1 MPIVDHASKWFATK
15 SKIDAALYLIKNIEL
30 NNVTP
35 FTYGD
40 GLTYYEVLS
49 RLREVVSEVVEYV
62 NEFGNEERRLVDD
75 FNKQIQEFV
84 KNQNSAYDLNVDR
97 IKNATASFESA
108 VGKLMNS
115 LLTEKFEK
123 HPSGKFFT
131 TTAKDGSQIAVASSQ
146 GMQDVLDELTTVR
159 SSVNSNKANSD
170 RRLNDLESNSIVNR
184 VSKYPHTLILG
195 SSNAILTGYANGT
208 WDEWCRS
215 KGEIPHNYASNGGGF
230 TSNDDN
236 NFITMLNNAAT
247 QISEFQR
254 NLTGR
259 CYIIDLIYDIRT
271 GRDISQ
277 PFERFMQK
285 LKEAFPNCKDI
296 IVLPALYNECDA
308 NNDFNIA
315 RRCASTTNAI
325 KRLATPHGAVV
336 CEGSRSW
343 FHNGQENK
351 FFTPEMNVHFTPA
364 GYKYA
369 QQQFDAW
376 LRGGSGW
383 VNYGWEDITGLAN
396 LNNVRQ
402 NNFLYAVCRRERDD
416 VTIHATF
423 EVGSVT
429 NGEVLFRLPAWA
441 RPYTNFY
448 VTMWQDSTAFR
459 GNVNHNGNVIA
470 LKDIPAGTR
479 LAIDASYSIF

>member
-1 MPIVDHASKWFATK
+1 MDVTNKAGRWLKTFVELDR
-15 SKIDAALYLIKNIEL
+15 ALYMINTLNI
-30 NNVTP
+30 NNITP

-40 GLTYYEVLS
+40 GLSYYEVLS
-49 RLREVVSEVVEYV
+49 KLREVISEVVDYV
-62 NEFGNEERRLVDD
+62 NDFGEEEKKLVAELNEKTTKIISDINGARDLTTKSYKRSLDD
-75 FNKQIQEFV
+75 LQESV
-84 KNQNSAYDLNVDR
+84 NTLLR
-97 IKNATASFESA
+97 
-108 VGKLMNS
+108 S
-115 LLTEKFEK
+115 LISEKFEK
-123 HPSGKFFT
+123 DPSGKFYKT
-131 TTAKDGSQIAVASSQ
+131 HAKDGTEIAVPTQVAL
-146 GMQDVLDELTTVR
+146 QDVSDDLGTVR
-159 SSVNSNKANSD
+159 NNLANAKSQLSSRID
-170 RRLNDLESNSIVNR
+170 DLENNSITNR

-215 KGEIPHNYASNGGGF
+215 KGEEPHNYASNGGGF

-236 NFITMLNNAAT
+236 NFLTMLNNAAT
-247 QISEFQR
+247 QIAAGHK
-254 NLTGR
+254 NLVGR
-259 CYIIDLIYDIRT
+259 CYIIDMIYDIRT

-277 PFERFMQK
+277 PFERFVQK
-285 LKEAFPNCKDI
+285 LKSAFPNCKDLI
-296 IVLPALYNECDA
+296 ILPALYNECEA
-308 NNDFNIA
+308 NDDFNIA

-325 KRLATPHGAVV
+325 KRLATPHGAIV

-343 FHNGQENK
+343 FHNGKEPK
-351 FFTPEMNVHFTPA
+351 FFTPDMNVHFTPE

-396 LNNVRQ
+396 LDNVRQ
-402 NNFLYAVCRRERDD
+402 NNFLYAVCRREKDD

-423 EVGSVT
+423 EVGSIT

-448 VTMWQDSTAFR
+448 VTMWQESTAFR
-459 GNVNHNGNVIA
+459 GNVNHNGNIIA

-479 LAIDASYSIF
+479 LSIDASFSIF

>member
-1 MPIVDHASKWFATK
+1 MPIIDHSSKWFSTK
-15 SKIDAALYLIKNIEL
+15 SKMDAALYLIKNIEL

-49 RLREVVSEVVEYV
+49 RLREVISEVVEYV
-62 NEFGNEERRLVDD
+62 NEFGDEERRLVDD
-75 FNKQIQEFV
+75 FNKQITEFV
-84 KNQNSAYDLNVDR
+84 KNQNFAYDSNVDR
-97 IKNATASFESA
+97 IKNATSAFEAA
-108 VGKLMNS
+108 VKKLMDS
-115 LLTEKFEK
+115 LLAEKFEK

-131 TTAKDGSQIAVASSQ
+131 TIAKDGSQIAVASSQ

-159 SSVNSNKANSD
+159 SSVNSNKANAD

-195 SSNAILTGYANGT
+195 SSNAILTGYSNGT

-236 NFITMLNNAAT
+236 NFNTMLNNAAT
-247 QISEFQR
+247 QISEYQR
-254 NLTGR
+254 KMTGR
-259 CYIIDLIYDIRT
+259 CYIIDMIYDIRT

-285 LKEAFPNCKDI
+285 LKEAFPNCMDI
-296 IVLPALYNECDA
+296 IVLPALYNECEA
-308 NNDFNIA
+308 NDDFNIA

-343 FHNGQENK
+343 FHNGKEAK

-383 VNYGWEDITGLAN
+383 VNYGWEDFTGLAN
-396 LNNVRQ
+396 LDNVRQ

-423 EVGSVT
+423 EVGSIT

-459 GNVNHNGNVIA
+459 GNVNHNGNIIA

>member
-1 MPIVDHASKWFATK
+1 MPIADK
-15 SKIDAALYLIKNIEL
+15 SRRWLQIYMKMEEANYLINTVNI

-49 RLREVVSEVVEYV
+49 KLREVISDIIEYV
-62 NEFGNEERRLVDD
+62 NEFGEEERRLVDE
-75 FNKQIQEFV
+75 FNKKVKEFV
-84 KNQNSAYDLNVDR
+84 ASNREVFETQQTSF
-97 IKNATASFESA
+97 KNALKELDKQTDAFM
-108 VGKLMNS
+108 KS
-115 LLTEKFEK
+115 LLVEKFEK
-123 HPSGKFFT
+123 HASGKFFT

-146 GMQDVLDELTTVR
+146 GMQDVLDELATVR
-159 SSVNSNKANSD
+159 SSVNSNKANAD

-236 NFITMLNNAAT
+236 NFLTMLNNAAT

-254 NLTGR
+254 NQTGR

-285 LKEAFPNCKDI
+285 LREAFPNCKDI
-296 IVLPALYNECDA
+296 IVLPALYNECEA

-343 FHNGQENK
+343 FHNGQEAK
-351 FFTPEMNVHFTPA
+351 FFTPDMNVHFTPA

>member
-1 MPIVDHASKWFATK
+1 MPLTDK
-15 SKIDAALYLIKNIEL
+15 SKRWLQIYERMEAVNYLISTVNI

-49 RLREVVSEVVEYV
+49 KLREVIGDVVEYV
-62 NEFGNEERRLVDD
+62 NEFGEEEAKIVAD
-75 FNKQIQEFV
+75 FNEKVKKFVEDNASVFDTQQKAFKGALAELEKQT
-84 KNQNSAYDLNVDR
+84 
-97 IKNATASFESA
+97 NAFLGT
-108 VGKLMNS
+108 
-115 LLTEKFEK
+115 LLVEKFEK

-131 TTAKDGSQIAVASSQ
+131 TTAKDGSQIAVASSA
-146 GMQDVLDELTTVR
+146 GMQDVLDNLQSIR
-159 SSVNSNKANSD
+159 GDINGNKTDAD

-195 SSNAILTGYANGT
+195 SSNAILTGYSNGT
-208 WDEWCRS
+208 WDAWCRS
-215 KGEIPHNYASNGGGF
+215 RGEIPHNYASNGGGF

-236 NFITMLNNAAT
+236 NFNTMLNNAAT
-247 QISEFQR
+247 QISENHR
-254 NLTGR
+254 KKLGR
-259 CYIIDLIYDIRT
+259 CYIIDMIYDIRT

-277 PFERFMQK
+277 PFERFMNK

-296 IVLPALYNECDA
+296 IVLPALYNECEA
-308 NNDFNIA
+308 NDDFNIA

-343 FHNGQENK
+343 FHNGKEPK
-351 FFTPEMNVHFTPA
+351 FFTPEMNVHFTPE

-383 VNYGWEDITGLAN
+383 VNYGWEDFTGLAN

-402 NNFLYAVCRRERDD
+402 NSFLYAVCRRERDD

-423 EVGSVT
+423 EVGSIS

-459 GNVNHNGNVIA
+459 GNVNHNGNIIA

>member
-1 MPIVDHASKWFATK
+1 MPIVDRTLKWFTTK
-15 SKIDAALYLIKNIEL
+15 SKMDAALYLIKNIEL

-62 NEFGNEERRLVDD
+62 NEFGSEERRLVDD

-84 KNQNSAYDLNVDR
+84 KSQNSAYDLNVDR
-97 IKNATASFESA
+97 IKNATAAFESA

-115 LLTEKFEK
+115 LLAEKFEK
-123 HPSGKFFT
+123 HSSGKFFT

-146 GMQDVLDELTTVR
+146 GMQDVLDELSTVR
-159 SSVNSNKANSD
+159 STVSSNKTNAD

-230 TSNDDN
+230 TSSDDN
-236 NFITMLNNAAT
+236 NFLTMLNNAAT

-254 NLTGR
+254 GLTGR

-343 FHNGQENK
+343 FHNGQEAK

-396 LNNVRQ
+396 LDNVRQ

>member
-1 MPIVDHASKWFATK
+1 MDITK
-15 SKIDAALYLIKNIEL
+15 NAGRWLKTYVELDRALYMINTLNI
-30 NNVTP
+30 NNITP

-49 RLREVVSEVVEYV
+49 KLREIISEVVEYV
-62 NEFGNEERRLVDD
+62 NGFGEEEKKL
-75 FNKQIQEFV
+75 IE
-84 KNQNSAYDLNVDR
+84 DLNAKTAQV
-97 IKNATASFESA
+97 IKDLADQREQTTNSYKKSLQDLENSVNKLLASLIS
-108 VGKLMNS
+108 
-115 LLTEKFEK
+115 EKFEK
-123 HPSGKFFT
+123 DPSGKFYKT
-131 TTAKDGSQIAVASSQ
+131 RAKDGTEIAVPAQ
-146 GMQDVLDELTTVR
+146 VALQDLSDDLGTVR
-159 SSVNSNKANSD
+159 NNLANAKSQLLSRID
-170 RRLNDLESNSIVNR
+170 DLESNSIVNR
-184 VSKYPHTLILG
+184 VSKYPHSLILG

-208 WDEWCRS
+208 WDAWCRS
-215 KGEIPHNYASNGGGF
+215 KGEEPHNYASNGGGF

-236 NFITMLNNAAT
+236 NFLTMLNNAAD
-247 QISEFQR
+247 QISVMHK
-254 NLTGR
+254 NLVGR
-259 CYIIDLIYDIRT
+259 CYIIDMIYDIRT

-277 PFERFMQK
+277 PFERFVQK
-285 LKEAFPNCKDI
+285 LKSAFPNCKDLI
-296 IVLPALYNECDA
+296 ILPALYNECEA
-308 NNDFNIA
+308 NDDFNIA

-325 KRLATPHGAVV
+325 KRLATPHGAIV

-343 FHNGQENK
+343 FHNGKDPK

-402 NNFLYAVCRRERDD
+402 NNYLYAVCRREKDD

-448 VTMWQDSTAFR
+448 VTMWQDSTPFR

-479 LAIDASYSIF
+479 LAIDASFSIF

>member
-15 SKIDAALYLIKNIEL
+15 SKMDAALYLIKNIEL

-97 IKNATASFESA
+97 IKNATAAFESA
-108 VGKLMNS
+108 VGRLMNS
-115 LLTEKFEK
+115 LLAEKFEK

-159 SSVNSNKANSD
+159 STVNSNKANAD

-195 SSNAILTGYANGT
+195 SSNALLTGYSNGT
-208 WDEWCRS
+208 WDEWCRG

-230 TSNDDN
+230 TSSDDN
-236 NFITMLNNAAT
+236 NFLTMLNNAAT

-343 FHNGQENK
+343 FHNGQEAK
-351 FFTPEMNVHFTPA
+351 FFTPEMNVHFTPT

-396 LNNVRQ
+396 LDNVRQ

>member
-1 MPIVDHASKWFATK
+1 MPIVDHTSKWFATK
-15 SKIDAALYLIKNIEL
+15 SKMDAALYLIKNIEL

-97 IKNATASFESA
+97 IKNATAAFESA

-115 LLTEKFEK
+115 LLAEKFEK

-146 GMQDVLDELTTVR
+146 GMQEVLDELNTVR
-159 SSVNSNKANSD
+159 SSVSSNKANAD

-195 SSNAILTGYANGT
+195 SSNALLTGYSNGT
-208 WDEWCRS
+208 WDAWCRS

-236 NFITMLNNAAT
+236 NFLTMLNNAAT

-254 NLTGR
+254 GLTGR

-277 PFERFMQK
+277 PFERFMQR

-343 FHNGQENK
+343 FHNGQEAK
-351 FFTPEMNVHFTPA
+351 FFTPDMNVHFTPA

>member
-1 MPIVDHASKWFATK
+1 MDVTK
-15 SKIDAALYLIKNIEL
+15 NAGRWLKTFVELDRALYMINTLSINNI
-30 NNVTP
+30 TP

-49 RLREVVSEVVEYV
+49 KLREVISEVVDYV
-62 NEFGNEERRLVDD
+62 NDFGEEEKKLV
-75 FNKQIQEFV
+75 
-84 KNQNSAYDLNVDR
+84 ADLNAKTTKIIVDINDAR
-97 IKNATASFESA
+97 DLTTKSY
-108 VGKLMNS
+108 KNS
-115 LLTEKFEK
+115 LDDLRNSVNTLLQSLISEKFEK
-123 HPSGKFFT
+123 DPSGKFYKT
-131 TTAKDGSQIAVASSQ
+131 RAKDGTEIAVPAQ
-146 GMQDVLDELTTVR
+146 VALQDLSDDLGTVR
-159 SSVNSNKANSD
+159 NNLANARSQLSSRID
-170 RRLNDLESNSIVNR
+170 DLENNSITNR

-208 WDEWCRS
+208 WDNWCRS
-215 KGEIPHNYASNGGGF
+215 KGEEPHNYASNGGGF

-236 NFITMLNNAAT
+236 NFLTMLNNAAS
-247 QISEFQR
+247 QIAAGHK
-254 NLTGR
+254 NLVGR
-259 CYIIDLIYDIRT
+259 CYIIDMIYDIRT

-277 PFERFMQK
+277 PFERFVQK
-285 LKEAFPNCKDI
+285 LKAAFPNCKDLI
-296 IVLPALYNECDA
+296 ILPALYNECEA
-308 NNDFNIA
+308 NDDFNIA

-325 KRLATPHGAVV
+325 KRLATPHGAIV

-343 FHNGQENK
+343 FHNGKEPK
-351 FFTPEMNVHFTPA
+351 FFTPEMNVHFTPE

-396 LNNVRQ
+396 LDNVRQ
-402 NNFLYAVCRRERDD
+402 NNFLYAVCRREKDD

-479 LAIDASYSIF
+479 LAIDATFSIF

>member
-1 MPIVDHASKWFATK
+1 MPIVDHTSKWFATK
-15 SKIDAALYLIKNIEL
+15 SKMDAALYLIKNIEL

-97 IKNATASFESA
+97 IKNATAAFESA

-115 LLTEKFEK
+115 LLAEKFEK

-159 SSVNSNKANSD
+159 STVNSNKANAD

-230 TSNDDN
+230 TSSDDN
-236 NFITMLNNAAT
+236 NFLTMLNNAAT

-343 FHNGQENK
+343 FHNGQEAK
-351 FFTPEMNVHFTPA
+351 FFTPEMNVHFTPT

-459 GNVNHNGNVIA
+459 GNVNHNGNVIS

>member
-1 MPIVDHASKWFATK
+1 MPTFDHSNKWFALK
-15 SKIDAALYLIKNIEL
+15 SKMDAALYLIKNIEI
-30 NNVTP
+30 NNITP

-49 RLREVVSEVVEYV
+49 RLREVVTEVVDYV
-62 NEFGNEERRLVDD
+62 NEFGEEERQLVNE
-75 FNKQIQEFV
+75 FNDKIKKFV
-84 KNQNSAYDLNVDR
+84 ENQNTAYDANVNQ
-97 IKNATASFESA
+97 IKNATAAFEAS
-108 VGKLMNS
+108 VNKMMNT
-115 LLTEKFEK
+115 LLAEKFEK
-123 HPSGKFFT
+123 HASGKFFT
-131 TTAKDGSQIAVASSQ
+131 TIAKDGSQIAVASSQ
-146 GMQDVLDELTTVR
+146 GMQDVLDELATVR
-159 SSVNSNKANSD
+159 SSVNSNKANAD

-208 WDEWCRS
+208 WDEWCKS

-236 NFITMLNNAAT
+236 NFLAMLNNAAT

-296 IVLPALYNECDA
+296 IVLPALYNECEA

-343 FHNGQENK
+343 FHNGQEAK

-402 NNFLYAVCRRERDD
+402 NSFLYAVCRRERDD

-429 NGEVLFRLPAWA
+429 NGEVLFKLPAWA

>member
-1 MPIVDHASKWFATK
+1 MPIVDQTSKWFATK
-15 SKIDAALYLIKNIEL
+15 SKMDAALYLIKNIEL

-97 IKNATASFESA
+97 IKNATAAFESA

-115 LLTEKFEK
+115 LLAEKFEK

-146 GMQDVLDELTTVR
+146 GMQDVLDELTVVR
-159 SSVNSNKANSD
+159 STVNSNKANSD

-230 TSNDDN
+230 TSSDDN
-236 NFITMLNNAAT
+236 NFLTMLNNAAT

-285 LKEAFPNCKDI
+285 LKGAFPNCKDI

-343 FHNGQENK
+343 FHNGQEAK
-351 FFTPEMNVHFTPA
+351 FFTPDMNVHFTPA

-396 LNNVRQ
+396 LDNVRQ

-429 NGEVLFRLPAWA
+429 NGEVLFRLPPWA

-459 GNVNHNGNVIA
+459 GNVNHNGNVIS

>member
-1 MPIVDHASKWFATK
+1 MDVTK
-15 SKIDAALYLIKNIEL
+15 NAGRWLKTFVELDRALYMINTLNI
-30 NNVTP
+30 NNITP

-49 RLREVVSEVVEYV
+49 KLREVISEVVDYV
-62 NEFGNEERRLVDD
+62 NDFGEEEKKLV
-75 FNKQIQEFV
+75 
-84 KNQNSAYDLNVDR
+84 ADLNEKTTKIINDINESRDLTTKSYKRSLDELKNSVD
-97 IKNATASFESA
+97 A
-108 VGKLMNS
+108 LLQS
-115 LLTEKFEK
+115 LISEKFEK
-123 HPSGKFFT
+123 DPSGKFYKT
-131 TTAKDGSQIAVASSQ
+131 RAKDGTEIAVPAQ
-146 GMQDVLDELTTVR
+146 VALQDLSDDLGTVR
-159 SSVNSNKANSD
+159 NNLANAKSQLSSRID
-170 RRLNDLESNSIVNR
+170 DLESNSITNR

-208 WDEWCRS
+208 WDAWCRS
-215 KGEIPHNYASNGGGF
+215 KGEEPHNYASNGGGF

-236 NFITMLNNAAT
+236 NFLTMLNNAAD
-247 QISEFQR
+247 QISAGHK
-254 NLTGR
+254 NLVGR
-259 CYIIDLIYDIRT
+259 CYIIDMIYDIRT

-277 PFERFMQK
+277 PFERFVQK
-285 LKEAFPNCKDI
+285 LKSSFPNCKDLI
-296 IVLPALYNECDA
+296 ILPALYNECEA
-308 NNDFNIA
+308 NDDFNIA

-325 KRLATPHGAVV
+325 KRLATPHGAIV

-343 FHNGQENK
+343 FHNGKQPK
-351 FFTPEMNVHFTPA
+351 FFTPEMNVHFTPE

-396 LNNVRQ
+396 LDNIRQ
-402 NNFLYAVCRRERDD
+402 NNFLYAVCRREKDD

-448 VTMWQDSTAFR
+448 VTMWQDSEAFR

-479 LAIDASYSIF
+479 LAIDATFSIF

>member
-1 MPIVDHASKWFATK
+1 MPLIDHSSKWFEVK
-15 SKIDAALYLIKNIEL
+15 SKMDAALFLIKNIEL
-30 NNVTP
+30 NNITP

-49 RLREVVSEVVEYV
+49 RLREVVTDVVEYV
-62 NEFGNEERRLVDD
+62 GKFGDEERRLVDD
-75 FNKQIQEFV
+75 FNEKIKEFV
-84 KNQNSAYDLNVDR
+84 KNQNNAYDSNVDR
-97 IKNATASFESA
+97 IKSATAAFEAS
-108 VGKLMNS
+108 VNKLMGS
-115 LLTEKFEK
+115 LLAEKFDK

-146 GMQDVLDELTTVR
+146 GMQEVLDELATVR
-159 SSVNSNKANSD
+159 SSVSSNKANAD

-208 WDEWCRS
+208 WDDWCRE

-236 NFITMLNNAAT
+236 SFLTMLNNAAT
-247 QISEFQR
+247 QISEYQR
-254 NLTGR
+254 KLTGR

-308 NNDFNIA
+308 NNDFNTA

-325 KRLATPHGAVV
+325 KRLATPHGAIV

-343 FHNGQENK
+343 FHNGQEAK
-351 FFTPEMNVHFTPA
+351 FFTPDMNVHFTPT

>member
-1 MPIVDHASKWFATK
+1 MALTDK
-15 SKIDAALYLIKNIEL
+15 SKRWLQIYERMEAASYLINSVNI

-35 FTYGD
+35 FTYAD

-49 RLREVVSEVVEYV
+49 KLREVIGDVVEYV
-62 NEFGNEERRLVDD
+62 NEFGEEEAKIVAD
-75 FNKQIQEFV
+75 FNEKVKKFVADNASVFDSQANAFKAALADLEKQT
-84 KNQNSAYDLNVDR
+84 
-97 IKNATASFESA
+97 NAFLGT
-108 VGKLMNS
+108 

-131 TTAKDGSQIAVASSQ
+131 TTAKDGSQIAVASSA
-146 GMQDVLDELTTVR
+146 GMQDVLDNLQSIR
-159 SSVNSNKANSD
+159 GDINGNKNDAN

-195 SSNAILTGYANGT
+195 SSNAILTGFANGT
-208 WDEWCRS
+208 WDDWCRT

-236 NFITMLNNAAT
+236 NFNTMLNNAAT
-247 QISEFQR
+247 QIAEYQR
-254 NLTGR
+254 KLIGR

-277 PFERFMQK
+277 PFERFMAK
-285 LKEAFPNCKDI
+285 LKESFPNCKDI
-296 IVLPALYNECDA
+296 IVLPALYNECEA

-325 KRLATPHGAVV
+325 KRLATPHGAIV

-343 FHNGQENK
+343 FHNGQEAK
-351 FFTPEMNVHFTPA
+351 YFTPNMNVHFTPA

-383 VNYGWEDITGLAN
+383 VNYGWEDFTGLAN

-402 NNFLYAVCRRERDD
+402 NSFLYAVCRRERDD

-429 NGEVLFRLPAWA
+429 NGEVLFRLPPWA

-459 GNVNHNGNVIA
+459 GNVNHNGNIIA
-470 LKDIPAGTR
+470 LKDVPAGTR
-479 LAIDASYSIF
+479 LAIDATYSIF

>member
-1 MPIVDHASKWFATK
+1 MPIVDHTSKWFATK
-15 SKIDAALYLIKNIEL
+15 SKMDAALYLIKNIEL

-97 IKNATASFESA
+97 IKNATAAFESA
-108 VGKLMNS
+108 VGRLMNS
-115 LLTEKFEK
+115 LLAEKFEK
-123 HPSGKFFT
+123 HSSGKFFT

-146 GMQDVLDELTTVR
+146 GMQDVLDELATVR
-159 SSVNSNKANSD
+159 STVNSNKANAD

-195 SSNAILTGYANGT
+195 SSNALLTGYSNGT
-208 WDEWCRS
+208 WDEWCRG

-230 TSNDDN
+230 TSSDDN
-236 NFITMLNNAAT
+236 NFLTMLNNAAT

-343 FHNGQENK
+343 FHNGQEAK
-351 FFTPEMNVHFTPA
+351 FFTPEMNVHFTPT

-396 LNNVRQ
+396 LDNVRQ

>member
-1 MPIVDHASKWFATK
+1 MPIVDRTLKWFTTK
-15 SKIDAALYLIKNIEL
+15 SKMDAALYLIKNIEL

-40 GLTYYEVLS
+40 GLTYYEVRS

-62 NEFGNEERRLVDD
+62 NEFGSEERRLVDD

-84 KNQNSAYDLNVDR
+84 KSQNSAYDLNVDR
-97 IKNATASFESA
+97 IKNATAAFESA

-115 LLTEKFEK
+115 LLAEKFEK
-123 HPSGKFFT
+123 HSSGKFFT

-146 GMQDVLDELTTVR
+146 GMQDVLDELSTVR
-159 SSVNSNKANSD
+159 STVSSNKTNAD

-230 TSNDDN
+230 TSSDDN
-236 NFITMLNNAAT
+236 NFLTMLNNAAT

-254 NLTGR
+254 GLTGR

-343 FHNGQENK
+343 FHNGQEAK

-396 LNNVRQ
+396 LDNVRQ

>member
-1 MPIVDHASKWFATK
+1 MPVVDHTSKWFATK
-15 SKIDAALYLIKNIEL
+15 SKMDAALYLIKNIEL

-97 IKNATASFESA
+97 IKNATAAFESA

-115 LLTEKFEK
+115 LLAEKFEK

-131 TTAKDGSQIAVASSQ
+131 TIAKDGSQIGVASSQ
-146 GMQDVLDELTTVR
+146 GMQDVLDELSTVR
-159 SSVNSNKANSD
+159 SSVNSNKANAD

-195 SSNAILTGYANGT
+195 SSNALLTGYSNGT

-230 TSNDDN
+230 TSSDDN
-236 NFITMLNNAAT
+236 NFLTMLNNAAT

-343 FHNGQENK
+343 FHNGQEAK
-351 FFTPEMNVHFTPA
+351 FFTPEMNVHFTPT

>member
-1 MPIVDHASKWFATK
+1 MPIVDHTSKWFATK
-15 SKIDAALYLIKNIEL
+15 SKMDAALYLIKNIEL

-97 IKNATASFESA
+97 IKNATSAFESA

-115 LLTEKFEK
+115 LLAEKFEK

-131 TTAKDGSQIAVASSQ
+131 TTAKDGSQIGVASSQ

-159 SSVNSNKANSD
+159 STVNSNKANAD

-230 TSNDDN
+230 TSSDDN
-236 NFITMLNNAAT
+236 NFLTMLNNAAT

-285 LKEAFPNCKDI
+285 LKGAFPNCKDI

-343 FHNGQENK
+343 FHNGQEAK
-351 FFTPEMNVHFTPA
+351 FFTPEMNVHFTPT

-402 NNFLYAVCRRERDD
+402 NSFLYAVCRRERDD

-459 GNVNHNGNVIA
+459 GNVNHNGNVIS

>member
-1 MPIVDHASKWFATK
+1 MPIVDQTSKWFATK
-15 SKIDAALYLIKNIEL
+15 SKMDAALYLIKNIEL

-97 IKNATASFESA
+97 IKNATAAFESA

-115 LLTEKFEK
+115 LLAEKFEK

-146 GMQDVLDELTTVR
+146 GMQDVLDELTVVR
-159 SSVNSNKANSD
+159 STVNSNKANSD

-230 TSNDDN
+230 TSSDDN
-236 NFITMLNNAAT
+236 NFLTMLNNAAT

-285 LKEAFPNCKDI
+285 LKGAFPNCKDI

-343 FHNGQENK
+343 FHNGQEAK
-351 FFTPEMNVHFTPA
+351 FFTPDMNVHFTPA

-396 LNNVRQ
+396 LDNVRQ

-429 NGEVLFRLPAWA
+429 NGEVLFRLPPWA

-448 VTMWQDSTAFR
+448 VTMWHDSTAFR
-459 GNVNHNGNVIA
+459 GNVNHNGNVIS

>member
-1 MPIVDHASKWFATK
+1 MDVTK
-15 SKIDAALYLIKNIEL
+15 NAGRWLKTFVELDRALYMINTLNI
-30 NNVTP
+30 NNITP

-40 GLTYYEVLS
+40 GLSYYEVLS
-49 RLREVVSEVVEYV
+49 KLREVISEVVDYV
-62 NEFGNEERRLVDD
+62 NDFGEEEKKLV
-75 FNKQIQEFV
+75 
-84 KNQNSAYDLNVDR
+84 ADLNEKTTKIISDINDAR
-97 IKNATASFESA
+97 DLTTKAYKHSLDDLQESINT
-108 VGKLMNS
+108 LLRS
-115 LLTEKFEK
+115 LISEKFEK
-123 HPSGKFFT
+123 DPSGKFYKT
-131 TTAKDGSQIAVASSQ
+131 RAKDGTEIAVPAQ
-146 GMQDVLDELTTVR
+146 VALQDISDDLGTVR
-159 SSVNSNKANSD
+159 NNLASAKSQLSSRID
-170 RRLNDLESNSIVNR
+170 DLENNSITNR

-208 WDEWCRS
+208 WDNWCRS
-215 KGEIPHNYASNGGGF
+215 KGEEPHNYASNGGGF

-236 NFITMLNNAAT
+236 NFLTMLNNAAT
-247 QISEFQR
+247 QIAAGHK
-254 NLTGR
+254 NLVGR
-259 CYIIDLIYDIRT
+259 CYIIDMIYDIRT

-277 PFERFMQK
+277 PFERFVQK
-285 LKEAFPNCKDI
+285 LKSAFPNCKDLI
-296 IVLPALYNECDA
+296 ILPALYNECEA
-308 NNDFNIA
+308 NDDFNIA

-325 KRLATPHGAVV
+325 KRLATPHGAIV

-343 FHNGQENK
+343 FHNGKEPK
-351 FFTPEMNVHFTPA
+351 FFTPEMNVHFTPE

-396 LNNVRQ
+396 LDNVRQ
-402 NNFLYAVCRRERDD
+402 NNFLYAVCRREKDD

-459 GNVNHNGNVIA
+459 GNVNHNGNIIA
-470 LKDIPAGTR
+470 LKDVPAGTR
-479 LAIDASYSIF
+479 LSIDATFSIF

>member
-1 MPIVDHASKWFATK
+1 MPIIDHTSKWFATK
-15 SKIDAALYLIKNIEL
+15 AKMDAALYLIKNIEL

-62 NEFGNEERRLVDD
+62 NEFGDEERRLVDD
-75 FNKQIQEFV
+75 FNKQVTEFV
-84 KNQNSAYDLNVDR
+84 KNQNFAYDSNVDR
-97 IKNATASFESA
+97 IKNATAAFEDA
-108 VGKLMNS
+108 VKKLMGS
-115 LLTEKFEK
+115 LLAEKFEK

-131 TTAKDGSQIAVASSQ
+131 TLAKDGSQIAVASSQ

-159 SSVNSNKANSD
+159 SSVNSNKANAD
-170 RRLNDLESNSIVNR
+170 RRLDDLESNSIVNR

-195 SSNAILTGYANGT
+195 SSNAILTGYSNGT

-236 NFITMLNNAAT
+236 SFNTMLNNAAT
-247 QISEFQR
+247 QISEYQR
-254 NLTGR
+254 KMTGR
-259 CYIIDLIYDIRT
+259 CYIIDMIYDIRT

-285 LKEAFPNCKDI
+285 LMEAFPNCKDI
-296 IVLPALYNECDA
+296 IVLPALYNECEA
-308 NNDFNIA
+308 NDDFNIA

-343 FHNGQENK
+343 FHNGKESK

-383 VNYGWEDITGLAN
+383 VNYGWEDFTGLAN

-423 EVGSVT
+423 EVGSIT

-459 GNVNHNGNVIA
+459 GNVNHNGNIIA

>member
-1 MPIVDHASKWFATK
+1 MPIIDNTKKWFAIK
-15 SKIDAALYLIKNIEL
+15 AKMDAALYLINNINI

-49 RLREVVSEVVEYV
+49 RLREVVSEIVDYV
-62 NEFGNEERRLVDD
+62 NEFGEEERRLVNE
-75 FNKQIQEFV
+75 FNEKINKFV
-84 KNQNSAYDLNVDR
+84 EGQNAAYDSNVDR
-97 IKNATASFESA
+97 IKNATAAFEAS
-108 VGKLMNS
+108 VNKLMGS
-115 LLTEKFEK
+115 LLAEKFEK

-131 TTAKDGSQIAVASSQ
+131 TIAKDGSQIAVASSQ

-159 SSVNSNKANSD
+159 SSVSSNKTNAD

-195 SSNAILTGYANGT
+195 SSNALLTGYANGT
-208 WDEWCRS
+208 WDDWCRS

-247 QISEFQR
+247 QISEYQR
-254 NLTGR
+254 NMTGR

-343 FHNGQENK
+343 FHNGQESK

-416 VTIHATF
+416 VTLHATF

>member
-1 MPIVDHASKWFATK
+1 MPIVDHTSKWFATK
-15 SKIDAALYLIKNIEL
+15 SKMDAALYLIKNIEL

-97 IKNATASFESA
+97 IKNATAAFESA

-115 LLTEKFEK
+115 LLAEKFEK
-123 HPSGKFFT
+123 HSSGKFFT

-159 SSVNSNKANSD
+159 STVNSNKANAD

-230 TSNDDN
+230 TSTNDN
-236 NFITMLNNAAT
+236 NFLTMLNNAAT

-277 PFERFMQK
+277 PFEHFMQK

-343 FHNGQENK
+343 FHNGQEAK

>member
-1 MPIVDHASKWFATK
+1 MPTIDQSSKWFS
-15 SKIDAALYLIKNIEL
+15 SKAKMDAALYLIKNIEL

-62 NEFGNEERRLVDD
+62 NEFGDEERRLVDD
-75 FNKQIQEFV
+75 FNKQITEFV
-84 KNQNSAYDLNVDR
+84 KNQNFAYDTNVDR
-97 IKNATASFESA
+97 IKSATAAFEAS
-108 VGKLMNS
+108 VNKLMNS
-115 LLTEKFEK
+115 LLAEKFEK

-131 TTAKDGSQIAVASSQ
+131 TLAKDGSQIAVASSQ
-146 GMQDVLDELTTVR
+146 GMQDVLDELATVR
-159 SSVNSNKANSD
+159 SSVNSNKANAD
-170 RRLNDLESNSIVNR
+170 RRLDDLESNSIVNR

-236 NFITMLNNAAT
+236 NFNTMLNNAAT
-247 QISEFQR
+247 QISEYQR
-254 NLTGR
+254 KMTGR
-259 CYIIDLIYDIRT
+259 CYIIDMIYDIRT

-296 IVLPALYNECDA
+296 IVLPALYNECEA
-308 NNDFNIA
+308 NDDFNIA

-343 FHNGQENK
+343 FHNGKEPK

-383 VNYGWEDITGLAN
+383 VNYGWEDFTGLAN
-396 LNNVRQ
+396 LDNVRQ

-423 EVGSVT
+423 EVGTIT

-459 GNVNHNGNVIA
+459 GNVNHNGNIIA

>member
-1 MPIVDHASKWFATK
+1 MPLTDK
-15 SKIDAALYLIKNIEL
+15 SKRWLKIYERMDAALYLINSINI

-49 RLREVVSEVVEYV
+49 KLREVISDVVEYV
-62 NEFGNEERRLVDD
+62 NEFGEEEAKIVAD
-75 FNKQIQEFV
+75 FNEKVKKFVADNASVFDSQKNSFNKALEDLEKQT
-84 KNQNSAYDLNVDR
+84 
-97 IKNATASFESA
+97 NAFL
-108 VGKLMNS
+108 GKL
-115 LLTEKFEK
+115 LVEKFEK

-131 TTAKDGSQIAVASSQ
+131 TRAKDGSQIAVASSE
-146 GMQDVLDELTTVR
+146 GMQDVLDNLQSIR
-159 SSVNSNKANSD
+159 GDINGNKTNTDS
-170 RRLNDLESNSIVNR
+170 RLNDLESNSIVNR

-195 SSNAILTGYANGT
+195 SSNAILTGFANGT
-208 WDEWCRS
+208 WDAWCRA

-236 NFITMLNNAAT
+236 NFNTMLNNAAT
-247 QISEFQR
+247 QISEYQR
-254 NLTGR
+254 KMTGR
-259 CYIIDLIYDIRT
+259 CYIIDMIYDIRT

-277 PFERFMQK
+277 PFERFMAK
-285 LKEAFPNCKDI
+285 LKESFPNCKDI
-296 IVLPALYNECDA
+296 IVLPALYNECEA
-308 NNDFNIA
+308 NDDFNIA

-325 KRLATPHGAVV
+325 KRLATPHGAIV

-343 FHNGQENK
+343 FHNGKEPK
-351 FFTPEMNVHFTPA
+351 FFTPEMNVHFTPE

-383 VNYGWEDITGLAN
+383 VNYGWEDFTGLAN

-429 NGEVLFRLPAWA
+429 NGEVLFRLPPWA

-479 LAIDASYSIF
+479 LSIDASYSIF

>member
-1 MPIVDHASKWFATK
+1 MPIVDHTSKWFATK
-15 SKIDAALYLIKNIEL
+15 SKLDAALYLIKNIEL

-62 NEFGNEERRLVDD
+62 NEFGDEERRLVDD

-97 IKNATASFESA
+97 IKNATAAFEAA
-108 VGKLMNS
+108 VEKLMNS

-159 SSVNSNKANSD
+159 SSVNSNKANAD

-208 WDEWCRS
+208 WDAWCRA

-236 NFITMLNNAAT
+236 NFLTMLNNAAT
-247 QISEFQR
+247 QISEYQR
-254 NLTGR
+254 KLTGR

-285 LKEAFPNCKDI
+285 LKESFPNCKDI

-308 NNDFNIA
+308 NDDFNIA

-343 FHNGQENK
+343 FHNGRETK
-351 FFTPEMNVHFTPA
+351 FFTPDMNVHFTPE

>member
-1 MPIVDHASKWFATK
+1 MPIVDHTSKWFATK

-97 IKNATASFESA
+97 IKNATAAFETA

-115 LLTEKFEK
+115 LLAEKFEK

-146 GMQDVLDELTTVR
+146 GMQEVLDELTTVR
-159 SSVNSNKANSD
+159 SSVNSNKANAD

-208 WDEWCRS
+208 WDEWCRK

-236 NFITMLNNAAT
+236 NFLTMLNNAAT

-254 NLTGR
+254 NMTGR

-277 PFERFMQK
+277 PFERFMEK

-343 FHNGQENK
+343 FHNGQESK

-459 GNVNHNGNVIA
+459 GNVNHNGNVIS
-470 LKDIPAGTR
+470 LKDIPSGTR

>member
-1 MPIVDHASKWFATK
+1 MPIVDHTSKWFATK

-75 FNKQIQEFV
+75 FNKKIQEFV

-97 IKNATASFESA
+97 IKNATAAFESA
-108 VGKLMNS
+108 AGKLMDS
-115 LLTEKFEK
+115 LLAEKFEK

-159 SSVNSNKANSD
+159 STVNSNKANAD

-215 KGEIPHNYASNGGGF
+215 KGEVPHNYASNGGGF
-230 TSNDDN
+230 TSSEDN
-236 NFITMLNNAAT
+236 NFLTMLNNAAT

-343 FHNGQENK
+343 FHNGQEAK
-351 FFTPEMNVHFTPA
+351 FFTPEMNVHFTPT

-416 VTIHATF
+416 VTLHATF

>member
-1 MPIVDHASKWFATK
+1 MPIVDNSNKWFSTK
-15 SKIDAALYLIKNIEL
+15 SKMDAALFLIKNIEL

-49 RLREVVSEVVEYV
+49 RLREVITDIVEYV
-62 NEFGNEERRLVDD
+62 NEFGDEERRLVND
-75 FNKQIQEFV
+75 FNEKIKEFV
-84 KNQNSAYDLNVDR
+84 KNQNTAYDTNVDR
-97 IKNATASFESA
+97 IKNATAAFEAS
-108 VGKLMNS
+108 VNKLMGS
-115 LLTEKFEK
+115 LLAEKFDK

-131 TTAKDGSQIAVASSQ
+131 TIAKDGSQIAVASSQ
-146 GMQDVLDELTTVR
+146 GMQDVLDELATVR
-159 SSVNSNKANSD
+159 SSVSSNKANAD

-236 NFITMLNNAAT
+236 NFLTMLNNAAT

-254 NLTGR
+254 NQTGR

-285 LKEAFPNCKDI
+285 LREAFPNCKDI

-343 FHNGQENK
+343 FHNGQESK

>member
-1 MPIVDHASKWFATK
+1 MPLIDHSNKWFAVK
-15 SKIDAALYLIKNIEL
+15 SKMDAALFLIKNIEL

-49 RLREVVSEVVEYV
+49 RLREVIAEVVEYV
-62 NEFGNEERRLVDD
+62 NEFGDEERRLVND
-75 FNKQIQEFV
+75 FNEKIQEFV
-84 KNQNSAYDLNVDR
+84 KNQNAAYDSNVDR
-97 IKNATASFESA
+97 IKSATAAFEAS
-108 VGKLMNS
+108 VNKMMGS
-115 LLTEKFEK
+115 LLTEKFDK

-146 GMQDVLDELTTVR
+146 GMQEVLDELTTVR
-159 SSVNSNKANSD
+159 SSVNSNKANAD

-236 NFITMLNNAAT
+236 NFLTMLNNAAT

-254 NLTGR
+254 GLTGR

-285 LKEAFPNCKDI
+285 LKGAFPNCKDI

-325 KRLATPHGAVV
+325 KRLASPYGAVV

-343 FHNGQENK
+343 FHNGQEAK

-429 NGEVLFRLPAWA
+429 SGEILFRLPAWA

>member
-1 MPIVDHASKWFATK
+1 MPLIDHSNKWFAVK
-15 SKIDAALYLIKNIEL
+15 SKMDAALFLIKNIEL

-49 RLREVVSEVVEYV
+49 RLREVIAEVVEYV
-62 NEFGNEERRLVDD
+62 NEFGDEERRLVNE
-75 FNKQIQEFV
+75 FNEKIQEFV
-84 KNQNSAYDLNVDR
+84 KNQNAAYDSNVDR
-97 IKNATASFESA
+97 IKSATAAFEAS
-108 VGKLMNS
+108 VNKMMGS
-115 LLTEKFEK
+115 LLTEKFDK

-146 GMQDVLDELTTVR
+146 GMQEVLDELTTVR
-159 SSVNSNKANSD
+159 SSVNSNKANAD

-236 NFITMLNNAAT
+236 NFLTMLNNAAT

-254 NLTGR
+254 GLTGR

-285 LKEAFPNCKDI
+285 LKGAFPNCKDI

-325 KRLATPHGAVV
+325 KRLASPYGAVV

-343 FHNGQENK
+343 FHNGQEAK

-429 NGEVLFRLPAWA
+429 SGEILFRLPAWA

>member
-1 MPIVDHASKWFATK
+1 MPIIDNTKKWFAIK
-15 SKIDAALYLIKNIEL
+15 AKMDAALYLINNINI

-49 RLREVVSEVVEYV
+49 RLREVVSEIVDYV
-62 NEFGNEERRLVDD
+62 NEFGEEERRLVNE
-75 FNKQIQEFV
+75 FNEKINKFV
-84 KNQNSAYDLNVDR
+84 EGQNAAYDSNVDR
-97 IKNATASFESA
+97 IKNATAAFEAS
-108 VGKLMNS
+108 VNKLMGS
-115 LLTEKFEK
+115 LLAEKFEK

-131 TTAKDGSQIAVASSQ
+131 TIAKDGSQIAVASSQ

-159 SSVNSNKANSD
+159 SSVSSNKANAD

-195 SSNAILTGYANGT
+195 SSNALLTGYANGT
-208 WDEWCRS
+208 WDDWCRS

-247 QISEFQR
+247 QISEYQR
-254 NLTGR
+254 NMTGR

-343 FHNGQENK
+343 FHNGQESK

-416 VTIHATF
+416 VTLHATF

>member
-1 MPIVDHASKWFATK
+1 MALTERALKMFKVKGKMDE
-15 SKIDAALYLIKNIEL
+15 ALYLINNINI

-62 NEFGNEERRLVDD
+62 NEFGDEETRIINE
-75 FNKQIQEFV
+75 FNTKSKEFIKQAE
-84 KNQNSAYDLNVDR
+84 NVAEINADR
-97 IKNATASFESA
+97 YKQALAALEVETRKF
-108 VGKLMNS
+108 LNS
-115 LLTEKFEK
+115 LLAEKFER
-123 HPSGKFFT
+123 HVSGKFFT
-131 TTAKDGSQIAVASSQ
+131 TLAKDGSQISVASHQ
-146 GMQDVLDELTTVR
+146 GMQEVLDELGSVRAEISSVR
-159 SSVNSNKANSD
+159 SMSTSRLDTLENNSV
-170 RRLNDLESNSIVNR
+170 VNR

-195 SSNAILTGYANGT
+195 SSNAILTGYANGI

-215 KGEIPHNYASNGGGF
+215 KGEVPHNYASNGGGF

-236 NFITMLNNAAT
+236 NFNTMLNNAAT
-247 QISEFQR
+247 QIAKFQR
-254 NLTGR
+254 DQVGR
-259 CYIIDLIYDIRT
+259 CYIIDMIYDIRT

-277 PFERFMQK
+277 PFERFMIK
-285 LKEAFPNCKDI
+285 LKESFPNCKDI

-325 KRLATPHGAVV
+325 KRLATPYGAVV

-343 FHNGQENK
+343 FHNGKEPK
-351 FFTPEMNVHFTPA
+351 YHTPEMNVHFTPA

-376 LRGGSGW
+376 LKGGSGW
-383 VNYGWEDITGLAN
+383 VNYGWEDITGKAN

-402 NNFLYAVCRRERDD
+402 TSNLYAVCRRERDD

-423 EVGSVT
+423 EVGTVS
-429 NGEVLFRLPAWA
+429 NGEVLFTLPAWA

-448 VTMWQDSTAFR
+448 VTMWQDSVAFR
-459 GNVNHNGNVIA
+459 GNVNHNGNLIA
-470 LKDIPAGTR
+470 LKDIPSGTR
-479 LAIDASYSIF
+479 LAIDATFSIF

>member
-1 MPIVDHASKWFATK
+1 MPIVDHTSKWFSTK
-15 SKIDAALYLIKNIEL
+15 SKMDAALYLIKNIEL

-97 IKNATASFESA
+97 IKNATAAFESA

-115 LLTEKFEK
+115 LLAEKFEK

-159 SSVNSNKANSD
+159 SSVNSNKANAD

-195 SSNAILTGYANGT
+195 SSNALLTGYSNGT

-215 KGEIPHNYASNGGGF
+215 KGETPHNYASNGGGF
-230 TSNDDN
+230 TSSDDN
-236 NFITMLNNAAT
+236 NFLTMLNNAAT

-285 LKEAFPNCKDI
+285 LKESFPNCKDI

-343 FHNGQENK
+343 FHNGQEAK

>member
-1 MPIVDHASKWFATK
+1 MPIVDHTSKWFATK
-15 SKIDAALYLIKNIEL
+15 SKMDAALYLIKNIEL

-97 IKNATASFESA
+97 IKNATAAFESA

-115 LLTEKFEK
+115 LLAEKFEK

-146 GMQDVLDELTTVR
+146 GMQEVLDELNTVR
-159 SSVNSNKANSD
+159 SSVSSNKANAD

-195 SSNAILTGYANGT
+195 SSNALLTGYSNGT
-208 WDEWCRS
+208 WDAWCRS

-236 NFITMLNNAAT
+236 NFLTMLNNAAT

-254 NLTGR
+254 GLTGR

-325 KRLATPHGAVV
+325 KRLATPYGAVV

-343 FHNGQENK
+343 FHNGQEAK
-351 FFTPEMNVHFTPA
+351 FFTPDMNVHFTPA

>member
-1 MPIVDHASKWFATK
+1 MPIVDHTSKWFATK
-15 SKIDAALYLIKNIEL
+15 SKMDAALYLIKNIEL

-97 IKNATASFESA
+97 IKNATAAFESA

-115 LLTEKFEK
+115 LLAEKFEK

-146 GMQDVLDELTTVR
+146 GMQEVLDELSTVR
-159 SSVNSNKANSD
+159 STVNSNKANAD

-215 KGEIPHNYASNGGGF
+215 RGEIPHNYASNGGGF
-230 TSNDDN
+230 TSSDDN
-236 NFITMLNNAAT
+236 NFLTMLNNAAT

-308 NNDFNIA
+308 NNDFNVA

-343 FHNGQENK
+343 FHNGQEAK

-448 VTMWQDSTAFR
+448 VTMWQDSAAFR

>member
-1 MPIVDHASKWFATK
+1 MPIVDHTSKWFATK
-15 SKIDAALYLIKNIEL
+15 SKMDAALYLIKNIEL

-97 IKNATASFESA
+97 IKSATAAFESA

-115 LLTEKFEK
+115 LLAEKFEK

-146 GMQDVLDELTTVR
+146 GMQDVLDELTVVR
-159 SSVNSNKANSD
+159 STVNSNKTNAD

-230 TSNDDN
+230 TSSDDN
-236 NFITMLNNAAT
+236 NFLTMLNNAAT

-343 FHNGQENK
+343 FHNGQEAK
-351 FFTPEMNVHFTPA
+351 FFTPEMNVHFTPT

>member
-1 MPIVDHASKWFATK
+1 MPIVDHTSKWFATK
-15 SKIDAALYLIKNIEL
+15 SKMDAALYLIKNIEL

-97 IKNATASFESA
+97 IKNATAAFESA
-108 VGKLMNS
+108 VGRLMNS
-115 LLTEKFEK
+115 LLAEKFEK

-146 GMQDVLDELTTVR
+146 GMQDVLDELATVR
-159 SSVNSNKANSD
+159 STVNSNKANAD

-195 SSNAILTGYANGT
+195 SSNALLTGYSNGT
-208 WDEWCRS
+208 WDEWCRG

-230 TSNDDN
+230 TSSDDN
-236 NFITMLNNAAT
+236 NFLTMLNNAAT

-343 FHNGQENK
+343 FHNGQEAK
-351 FFTPEMNVHFTPA
+351 FFTPEMNVHFTPT

-396 LNNVRQ
+396 LDNVRQ